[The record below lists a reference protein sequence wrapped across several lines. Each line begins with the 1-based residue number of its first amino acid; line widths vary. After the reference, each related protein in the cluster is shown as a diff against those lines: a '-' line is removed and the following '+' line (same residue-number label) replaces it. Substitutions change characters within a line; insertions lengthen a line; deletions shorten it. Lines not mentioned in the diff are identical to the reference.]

1 MKRFAFLWHWVLTT
15 IGLGPSP
22 PRQMGK
28 QRLRDAERL
37 GQQEDFKLQSQ
48 DSNPGSWPEA
58 LSAPALLLSLAGS
71 LCSSRPGSSNI
82 FITSPERN
90 LSNPLVSPVPS
101 LGPSPALGFV
111 WFCFL
116 SERAGAQTTQQ
127 LPLLFTQTSGYVIS
141 SSQQRWWGLRPARSQ
156 TQVQPRPY
164 ASGAPSAVP
173 AWLLLGT
180 CLSTVP
186 ATGCPAGPE
195 RE

>member
-1 MKRFAFLWHWVLTT
+1 MKRFAFLWHSVLTT

-22 PRQMGK
+22 PRRMRK

-37 GQQEDFKLQSQ
+37 GQQEDFKLQGQ

-111 WFCFL
+111 WFCFSL
-116 SERAGAQTTQQ
+116 NVQAPKPPSSCPCCLHRPQA
-127 LPLLFTQTSGYVIS
+127 TSFHPPS
-141 SSQQRWWGLRPARSQ
+141 SSGGGSGRPGHRARCSPVPTPPVPPPPSQ
-156 TQVQPRPY
+156 P
-164 ASGAPSAVP
+164 
-173 AWLLLGT
+173 
-180 CLSTVP
+180 
-186 ATGCPAGPE
+186 GCF
-195 RE
+195 